1 MRRRLRS
8 SRRASSYVGHLPIS
22 CQLAEAGRGWPGLA
36 GSGRAPHSCS
46 GLASSGGHLSCYVGH
61 KAHQEFGQSGA
72 EQPCLTSPRGCP
84 GRHLGPASLGQP
96 ASRAALLLAGHSRLA
111 FHIGEQL
118 RSVEAQLGR
127 RAAAPGAPPPA
138 RSPYMR
144 QARQAGPSAAR
155 LAERQHRAHLCG
167 RQRRRGSGQF
177 PLQRQVNQAQGGV

>member
-1 MRRRLRS
+1 MWKTRVRVGGRVKARAKVRVRVLARCEDRS
-8 SRRASSYVGHLPIS
+8 PPR
-22 CQLAEAGRGWPGLA
+22 
-36 GSGRAPHSCS
+36 
-46 GLASSGGHLSCYVGH
+46 GH
-61 KAHQEFGQSGA
+61 KAHQDFGQSGA
-72 EQPCLTSPRGCP
+72 EQPCLTGARGCR
-84 GRHLGPASLGQP
+84 GRHPGPASLGQP

-144 QARQAGPSAAR
+144 QARQAGPPAAR